1 MRFVETIPI
10 AKSSRVGISKEV
22 PKKVSTTH
30 MLEQFIATQAKA
42 IVKATFGIKRSID
55 RS

>member
-22 PKKVSTTH
+22 PNEVSTTH

-42 IVKATFGIKRSID
+42 IVKDKKSEPKYNLQF
-55 RS
+55 